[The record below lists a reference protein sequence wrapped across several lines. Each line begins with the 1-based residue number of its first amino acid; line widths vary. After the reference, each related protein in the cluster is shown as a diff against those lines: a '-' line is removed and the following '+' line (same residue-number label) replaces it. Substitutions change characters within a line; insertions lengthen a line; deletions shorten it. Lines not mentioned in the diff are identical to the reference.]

1 MGLFKRVN
9 IINWLENVILPMLQM
24 QINQLKTDY
33 DLKIK
38 NIEDKTPNHGT
49 FISTNNLNN
58 LKMYQIK
65 YQK

>member
-1 MGLFKRVN
+1 
-9 IINWLENVILPMLQM
+9 MLQM

-49 FISTNNLNN
+49 FISTNNFNN